1 MTGPRSRDS
10 LSVRSRR
17 AGWPGPADSA
27 TEVVISPFTTHQLRT
42 LALVGQAG
50 SGKTTLAEALL
61 AAAGAIPTAGSVER
75 GSTVCDY
82 LALEKSAGHSLQ
94 LAVAS
99 MEHDGTRI
107 HLLDAPGSP
116 DFLGH
121 TLPGLTAVETVAVVI
136 NAHHGIEPTTLK
148 MMEHAA
154 RLELD
159 RLIVINQIDATAADL
174 EGLLARIQEVFGKE
188 CLPINLPADGASR
201 VSDCFFAPDG
211 SSDFSSVSAAHQELI
226 DQVVEVDEHLM
237 AAYLE
242 RGEVSPEEL
251 HEPLEQA
258 MREGHLIPVVFTSAK
273 TGAGVRELL
282 DIIVKVLPD
291 PTEGNRPRYVSSDEG
306 ESEEFIPEPDP
317 AKHVVAEVFKIETDP
332 FLGRVAVARVH
343 QGTIRPGMQLYAG
356 EARKPFK
363 VAHLWRL
370 VGKQQHPLEAALP
383 GDICAISRVDEIQ
396 HGHVLHDSLEDAH
409 IHAPPIELPASVFGY
424 TLLPRTRNDEQKLG
438 EVLHRFLDED
448 PCLRL
453 ERSADS
459 HEMVI
464 RGLGE
469 RHLRTMLDRMASE
482 YRIEV
487 DTRAPSIRFRETI
500 AAKAE
505 GHCRHKKQTG
515 GAGQF
520 GEVFLRVE
528 PLPRGSGFQFA
539 SEVKGGAIPTVF
551 IPAVEKGVRQVLE
564 GGFLAG
570 YPLQDLRVVV
580 HDGKAHSVD
589 SKEIAFVSAGRKAF
603 IDALGKARALVLEP
617 MVVIEVQMP
626 VDRIGEVT
634 GELSGR
640 RAQIR
645 GTDMLPAGMGRVTA
659 VVPMSELDGFPAR
672 LKSLTAG
679 EGSYTLSFSHYDPAP
694 AQLQEKLVAEHTPPQ
709 EED

>member
-1 MTGPRSRDS
+1 M
-10 LSVRSRR
+10 
-17 AGWPGPADSA
+17 
-27 TEVVISPFTTHQLRT
+27 
-42 LALVGQAG
+42 
-50 SGKTTLAEALL
+50 
-61 AAAGAIPTAGSVER
+61 ER
-75 GSTVCDY
+75 GSTVTDY
-82 LALEKSAGHSLQ
+82 LPLEKSVGHSLQ
-94 LAVAS
+94 LGVAS
-99 MEHDGTRI
+99 LEYQDTRI
-107 HLLDAPGSP
+107 HLLDTPGAP

-121 TLPGLTAVETVAVVI
+121 ALPALTAVETVAVVI

-154 RLELD
+154 RLDLD
-159 RLIVINQIDATAADL
+159 RMVVINQVDASAADL
-174 EGLLARIQEVFGKE
+174 EGLLARVQEVFGKE
-188 CLPINLPADGASR
+188 CLPVNLPADGASR
-201 VSDCFFAPDG
+201 VSDCFFASDG
-211 SSDFSSVSAAHQELI
+211 DSDFSSVSQAHQELI
-226 DQVVEVDEHLM
+226 DQVVEVDEKLM

-258 MREGHLIPVVFTSAK
+258 MREGHLVPVVFTSAK
-273 TGAGVRELL
+273 TGAGVQELL
-282 DIIVKVLPD
+282 EVIVKLLPD

-317 AKHVVAEVFKIETDP
+317 KKHVVAEVFKIETDP
-332 FLGRVAVARVH
+332 FLGRVAVLRVH
-343 QGTIRPGMQLYAG
+343 QGTIKPGMQLYAG

-363 VAHLWRL
+363 VAHLWQL
-370 VGKQQHPLEAALP
+370 VGKQQVALDIAVP

-396 HGHVLHDSLEDAH
+396 HGHVLHDSAEDAH
-409 IHAPPIELPASVFGY
+409 IHAPPIELPASVFGF
-424 TLLPRTRNDEQKLG
+424 TLVPKTRNDEQKLG

-453 ERSADS
+453 ERSVDS
-459 HEMVI
+459 HELVI

-469 RHLRTMLDRMASE
+469 RHLKTMLDRMSSE
-482 YRIEV
+482 YKIEV
-487 DTRAPSIRFRETI
+487 ETRPPSIPFRETI
-500 AAKAE
+500 ASRAE

-520 GEVFLRVE
+520 GEVFLRIE
-528 PLPRGSGFQFA
+528 PLERGGGFQFA

-564 GGFLAG
+564 HGYLAG

-589 SKEIAFVSAGRKAF
+589 SKEIAFVSAGRKAL
-603 IDALGKARALVLEP
+603 IDALAKARTHVLEP
-617 MVVIEVQMP
+617 MMVIEVQIP
-626 VDRIGEVT
+626 VERIGEVT

-645 GTDMLPAGMGRVTA
+645 GTDMLPAQLGRITA
-659 VVPMSELDGFPAR
+659 VVPMSELEGFPAR

-694 AQLQEKLVAEHTPPQ
+694 QPLQERLVSAHKPRH

>member
-1 MTGPRSRDS
+1 MPQPREDAIASH
-10 LSVRSRR
+10 
-17 AGWPGPADSA
+17 
-27 TEVVISPFTTHQLRT
+27 TIHQIRT

-61 AAAGAIPTAGSVER
+61 AAAGTIQTPGSVER

-82 LALEKSAGHSLQ
+82 LPLEKSAGHSLQ

-99 MEHDGTRI
+99 ITRGDLRI
-107 HLLDAPGSP
+107 HLLDTPGAP

-121 TLPGLTAVETVAVVI
+121 TLPALTAVETVAVVI

-154 RLELD
+154 RLDLD
-159 RLIVINQIDATAADL
+159 RLVIINQIDASAADL
-174 EGLLARIQEVFGKE
+174 EGMLAKVQEIFGKE
-188 CLPINLPADGASR
+188 CLPLNLPAAGATR
-201 VSDCFFAPDG
+201 VSDCFFVSDG
-211 SSDFSSVSAAHQELI
+211 DSDFASVSQAHQELI
-226 DQVVEVDEHLM
+226 DQVVEVDEELM
-237 AAYLE
+237 ATYLE

-251 HEPLEQA
+251 HQPLEQA
-258 MREGHLIPVVFTSAK
+258 MREGHLVPVVFTSAK

-282 DIIVKVLPD
+282 TIIEKVLPD
-291 PTEGNRPRYVSSDEG
+291 PTEGNRARYVSSDEG

-332 FLGRVAVARVH
+332 FLGRVAVLRVH
-343 QGTIRPGMQLYAG
+343 QGQIKPGMQLYAG

-363 VAHLWRL
+363 VAHLWQL
-370 VGKQQHPLEAALP
+370 VGKQQVPLDVAVP

-396 HGHVLHDSLEDAH
+396 HGHVLHDSAEDAH

-424 TLLPRTRNDEQKLG
+424 TLVPKTRNDEQKLG

-469 RHLRTMLDRMASE
+469 RHLRTMLERMSSE
-482 YRIEV
+482 YKIEV
-487 DTRAPSIRFRETI
+487 ETRPPSIPFRETI

-528 PLPRGSGFQFA
+528 PLPRGGGFQFA

-564 GGFLAG
+564 HGYLAG

-589 SKEIAFVSAGRKAF
+589 SKEIAFVSAGRKAL
-603 IDALGKARALVLEP
+603 IDALAKARAHVLEP
-617 MVVIEVQMP
+617 MVVIEVQIP

-645 GTDMLPAGMGRVTA
+645 GTDMLPASLGRITA
-659 VVPMSELDGFPAR
+659 IVPMSELEGFPAR

-679 EGSYTLSFSHYDPAP
+679 EGSYTLTFSHYDPAP
-694 AQLQEKLVAEHTPPQ
+694 SPLQEKLVAEHKPRH